1 MSITL
6 LTTLFL
12 LFLLKYI
19 DTCPDGCYPCILI
32 DEEYKCKSCSS
43 GYYKIEIPDSNYF
56 NYEKCE
62 ADNCDTCS
70 STPSKC
76 SSCKIHYYFEDEIC
90 KSCSP
95 NCLNCKDSPSYC
107 TSCHLE
113 DYLIDSTCYNCDSN
127 CYECITTAT
136 HCTSC
141 RSGNYLNDTKCFPC
155 DSNCKTCKT
164 NATNCL
170 SCKDGEYLYSNAT
183 CLPWNSNCKTCRT
196 SATYCLSCN
205 SGDYLTSSNICKGC
219 PSICKECEN
228 PNKCTS
234 CINNYFLY
242 GYECLKCNINCKTTF
257 DGCRC
262 NACEDGYYL
271 KNYQC
276 FQCDSLCITCLQQD
290 LCTQC
295 IPDYYKKEIDHLNS
309 GQSFKCYKNPRG
321 YYLDNDIYK
330 ECYQSCEEC
339 SIGGNKTYHNCSEC
353 KVNLSFEIRRN
364 EYINCYENC
373 NNYYYFDSGD
383 NFHCTSDKS
392 CPYEYPYLLE
402 NKFECIELDFDDI
415 SSYLLANKL
424 NGTQSKEE
432 EIKFYDS
439 ILKNIE
445 NGFTSEAYNTSDID
459 NGIEQ
464 ILKADK
470 LTITLTTTKNQ
481 KNNINNNINDNMTAI
496 DLGECETLIRDFY
509 NISDNESLYMK
520 KIDIIQDETKALKV
534 EYNIYAK
541 LFGKNL
547 INLNLTMCDKS
558 KISISIPYKITEELE
573 KLNSSS
579 EYYND
584 ICYTTTS
591 EDGTDI
597 TMKDRKN
604 DFIDK
609 DRIICQDDCY
619 FSEYDYDN
627 SKAKC
632 LCNVKECSESFAGM
646 HINKEKILD
655 NFKNINNLI
664 NFKFLVC
671 HKKLLNNF
679 WYVIKNY
686 LIKKVF

>member
-1 MSITL
+1 MIYSH
-6 LTTLFL
+6 
-12 LFLLKYI
+12 I
-19 DTCPDGCYPCILI
+19 DMAPIKMIYM
-32 DEEYKCKSCSS
+32 
-43 GYYKIEIPDSNYF
+43 
-56 NYEKCE
+56 
-62 ADNCDTCS
+62 
-70 STPSKC
+70 
-76 SSCKIHYYFEDEIC
+76 
-90 KSCSP
+90 
-95 NCLNCKDSPSYC
+95 
-107 TSCHLE
+107 
-113 DYLIDSTCYNCDSN
+113 
-127 CYECITTAT
+127 
-136 HCTSC
+136 
-141 RSGNYLNDTKCFPC
+141 
-155 DSNCKTCKT
+155 
-164 NATNCL
+164 
-170 SCKDGEYLYSNAT
+170 
-183 CLPWNSNCKTCRT
+183 
-196 SATYCLSCN
+196 
-205 SGDYLTSSNICKGC
+205 
-219 PSICKECEN
+219 
-228 PNKCTS
+228 
-234 CINNYFLY
+234 
-242 GYECLKCNINCKTTF
+242 
-257 DGCRC
+257 
-262 NACEDGYYL
+262 
-271 KNYQC
+271 
-276 FQCDSLCITCLQQD
+276 
-290 LCTQC
+290 
-295 IPDYYKKEIDHLNS
+295 
-309 GQSFKCYKNPRG
+309 
-321 YYLDNDIYK
+321 IYK

-481 KNNINNNINDNMTAI
+481 KNNINNNINDNMTSI

-534 EYNIYAK
+534 EYDIYAK

-627 SKAKC
+627 
-632 LCNVKECSESFAGM
+632 
-646 HINKEKILD
+646 
-655 NFKNINNLI
+655 
-664 NFKFLVC
+664 
-671 HKKLLNNF
+671 
-679 WYVIKNY
+679 
-686 LIKKVF
+686 